1 MPLELATQ
9 LCRRLNSISAR
20 TDAGPL
26 TVFLPKLLLTT
37 LLGSFFIAPT
47 AIAADLSKAQEFFE
61 TGQYAECIA
70 LTGEAIED
78 RDFSESWRTLRIE
91 AQLAIG
97 QYAPALE
104 SLTAALERYP
114 HSIRLR
120 WLGRDVYR
128 YNAKPDDAERMVVEL
143 IEKVQQASWRYRN
156 VADRL
161 VLAEFLLEQGA
172 DAKEV
177 LQSIFDQIKKDQPNL
192 PDAFIASGELALAKH
207 DYGLA
212 ATEFEKAR
220 KLDEDDP
227 RIAFG
232 LSQAYAPSDAEKA
245 QTALQQAL
253 ERNPRHVPSLLSL
266 VDDQVDAERYETAHK
281 TLAEIETV
289 NPLHPKLWAYR
300 AVLAHLENEP
310 DEEQAAR
317 ERALSTW
324 PTNPEVDYLIGKK
337 LSQKYRFAEGAKRQR
352 QALEF
357 DPYYLP
363 AKMQLSQD
371 LLRLGQEDE
380 GWKLASEVFER
391 DGYSVVAHN
400 LSILHDHLDDFAILK
415 SDGFLVRMD
424 ARESRIYGSRVL
436 ETLRRA
442 KAELASKYDVE
453 LPETV
458 FVDIYPKQQDFA
470 IRTFGLPGGAGF
482 LGVCFG
488 SVITMNSPASQG
500 ATPANWQSVLW
511 HEFCHVVTLT
521 KTNNRMPRWLSEG
534 ISVYEERQANP
545 AWGESMN
552 RQYRE
557 MILGEDLTPVSQLS
571 AAFLRPETP
580 IHLQFAY
587 YESSLV
593 VEYIIE
599 QHGLDTLKQILVDL
613 GRGLPINECLER
625 TTGSLTAL
633 DADFS
638 DYARNRAKNW
648 APDADFGDPELPR
661 SADLKTLAKFVEDHP
676 KNVAAL
682 QRYAT
687 RLVAGEQWE
696 TAEEIL
702 TQSVELFPERTGS
715 EAALAMLV
723 RVHREQENTDAE
735 RKTLERFIALK
746 DNAWDASLRLAE
758 LASERKDWAAVLS
771 HAERVLSINPL
782 IPAPHRYLADA
793 GERSGDD
800 DRALTGLLALAEMEP
815 FDPAALSY
823 RTAKLFQRTGQTDS
837 ARRHVLQA
845 LEEAPRYRDA
855 QRLLLAIV
863 EGPTETPTST
873 DPPPAI
879 AEDRTPNPEDRR

>member
-1 MPLELATQ
+1 MDFVN
-9 LCRRLNSISAR
+9 RFRLRSNLLSAQN
-20 TDAGPL
+20 DDGPL
-26 TVFLPKLLLTT
+26 TVFPARLLLAT
-37 LLGSFFIAPT
+37 LLGSFFIAD
-47 AIAADLSKAQEFFE
+47 ALVAADLSQAQEFFE
-61 TGQYAECIA
+61 TGQYSECIA
-70 LTGEAIED
+70 LTGEAIAD

-91 AQLAIG
+91 AQLTIG
-97 QYAPALE
+97 QYDKALE

-120 WLGRDVYR
+120 WLGREVYR
-128 YNAKPDDAERMVVEL
+128 HNAKPEDAERMIIEL
-143 IEKVQQASWRYRN
+143 VEKVQQASWRYRN

-177 LQSIFDQIKKDQPNL
+177 LQGIFDQIKKDQPNL
-192 PDAFIASGELALAKH
+192 PAAFIASGELALAKH

-212 ATEFEKAR
+212 ASEFEKAQR
-220 KLDEDDP
+220 LDEDDP

-232 LSQAYAPSDAEKA
+232 LSQAYAPSDSEKA
-245 QTALQQAL
+245 QAALKQAL
-253 ERNPRHVPSLLSL
+253 ERNPKHLPSLFSL
-266 VDDQVDAERYETAHK
+266 VDDQVDAERYETARK

-300 AVLAHLENEP
+300 AVLAHLENDTSQEKT
-310 DEEQAAR
+310 AR

-337 LSQKYRFAEGAKRQR
+337 LSQKYRFAEGAKHQR

-357 DPYYLP
+357 DPAYLP

-391 DGYSVVAHN
+391 DGYNVVAHN
-400 LSILHDHLDDFAILK
+400 LSTLHDHLDEFAILK

-424 ARESRIYGSRVL
+424 GREARIYGSRVL

-442 KAELASKYDVE
+442 KAELVSKYDVE

-552 RQYRE
+552 RQYRK
-557 MILGEDLTPVSQLS
+557 MILGEDLAPVSQLS
-571 AAFLRPETP
+571 AAFLSPKTP

-625 TTGSLTAL
+625 TTGSLAAL
-633 DADFS
+633 DEDFAE
-638 DYARNRAKNW
+638 YARNRATNW
-648 APDADFGDPELPR
+648 APDADFSDPELPR
-661 SADLKTLAKFVEDHP
+661 SADLETLAKFVEEHP

-682 QRYAT
+682 QQYAT
-687 RLVAGEQWE
+687 RLVAAEQWE
-696 TAEEIL
+696 TANEIL
-702 TQSVELFPERTGS
+702 TRFIELFPERTGS

-723 RVHREQENTDAE
+723 RVHREQDNTDAE
-735 RKTLERFIALK
+735 RETLERLVALQ
-746 DNAWDASLRLAE
+746 DNAWEASLRLAE
-758 LASERKDWAAVLS
+758 LANERKDWATVLT
-771 HAERVLSINPL
+771 HVERVLSINPL

-793 GERSGDD
+793 GERGGDD
-800 DRALTGLLALAEMEP
+800 QRALAGLLALAEMEP

-823 RTAKLFQRTGQTDS
+823 RTAKLFYRTGQTDS

-863 EGPTETPTST
+863 EGPTDTPNST

-879 AEDRTPNPEDRR
+879 AEDRKTQLEDRP

>member
-1 MPLELATQ
+1 MPLELLTR
-9 LCRRLNSISAR
+9 LRWRLNPLSAR
-20 TDAGPL
+20 TEAGPL
-26 TVFLPKLLLTT
+26 TVFPASLLLAT
-37 LLGSFFIAPT
+37 LLGSFFVSPSAN
-47 AIAADLSKAQEFFE
+47 AADLSQAQEFFD

-97 QYAPALE
+97 EYGQALE

-120 WLGRDVYR
+120 WLGREVYR
-128 YNAKPDDAERMVVEL
+128 FNAKPADADRMVVEL

-177 LQSIFDQIKKDQPNL
+177 LQSIYDQIKKDQPNL
-192 PDAFIASGELALAKH
+192 PMAYIVSGELALAKH

-212 ATEFEKAR
+212 ATEFEKAK

-232 LSQAYAPSDAEKA
+232 LSQAYAPSDSEKSQA
-245 QTALQQAL
+245 ALKQAL
-253 ERNPRHVPSLLSL
+253 ERNPKHVPSLLSL
-266 VDDQVDAERYETAHK
+266 VDDQVDAERYELAHK
-281 TLAEIETV
+281 TLAEIEAV
-289 NPLHPKLWAYR
+289 NPRHPKLWAYR

-310 DEEQAAR
+310 NEEKAAR
-317 ERALSTW
+317 EQALSTW
-324 PTNPEVDYLIGKK
+324 PKNPEVDHLIGKK
-337 LSQKYRFAEGAKRQR
+337 LSQKYRFAEGAKHQR
-352 QALEF
+352 QSLEF

-391 DGYSVVAHN
+391 DGYNVVAHN
-400 LSILHDHLDDFAILK
+400 LSILHDHLDEFAILK

-424 ARESRIYGSRVL
+424 ARESRIYGPRVL
-436 ETLRRA
+436 DTLRRA
-442 KAELASKYDVE
+442 KAELVAKYDVE

-534 ISVYEERQANP
+534 ISVYEERQADP

-571 AAFLRPETP
+571 AAFLSPETP

-599 QHGLDTLKQILVDL
+599 QHGLDALKEILVDL
-613 GRGLPINECLER
+613 GRGLSINECLER
-625 TTGSLTAL
+625 TTGSLAAL
-633 DADFS
+633 DEDFS
-638 DYARNRAKNW
+638 EYARDRARNW
-648 APDADFGDPELPR
+648 APDADFSDPELPR
-661 SADLKTLAKFVEDHP
+661 AANLEMLAAFVNEHP
-676 KNVAAL
+676 QNVTAL
-682 QRYAT
+682 QQYAT
-687 RLVAGEQWE
+687 QLIAAKQWD
-696 TAEEIL
+696 TAAEIL
-702 TQSVELFPERTGS
+702 TRLSKLFPERTGS

-723 RVHREQENTDAE
+723 RVYREQENTAAE
-735 RKTLERFIALK
+735 RETLERIVELQ
-746 DNAWDASLRLAE
+746 DNAWEVSLRLAE
-758 LASERKDWAAVLS
+758 LASERNDWPAVLS
-771 HAERVLSINPL
+771 NAERVLAVNPL
-782 IPAPHRYLADA
+782 VAAPHRYLADA
-793 GERSGDD
+793 GEHAGDD
-800 DRALTGLLALAEMEP
+800 DRALAGLFALAEMEP

-823 RTAKLFQRTGQTDS
+823 RTAKLLHRTGHKES
-837 ARRHVLQA
+837 ARRHILQA

-863 EGPTETPTST
+863 ETPSTPLETAV
-873 DPPPAI
+873 PPPAI
-879 AEDRTPNPEDRR
+879 AEERKPITEGRP